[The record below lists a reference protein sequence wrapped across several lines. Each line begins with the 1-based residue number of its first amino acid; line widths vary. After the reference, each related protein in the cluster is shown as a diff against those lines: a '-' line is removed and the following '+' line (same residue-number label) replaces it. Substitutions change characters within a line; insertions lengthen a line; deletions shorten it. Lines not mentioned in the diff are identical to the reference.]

1 MEFRNIKTFLCI
13 AEMNSFSKAAE
24 KLGYSQSNVSFQIQ
38 QLEQEL
44 GVRLFERYGRS
55 IQITQPGREFLFY
68 ANEMEKLSLQ
78 AVSAVKNPAGMDGRQ
93 LSGLLR
99 IGSVESIAN
108 GILPDPGKN
117 GGQQSDRLLF

>member
-44 GVRLFERYGRS
+44 GVRLFERYGRDGNFCFMPMKWKNS
-55 IQITQPGREFLFY
+55 AFR
-68 ANEMEKLSLQ
+68 LSPQ
-78 AVSAVKNPAGMDGRQ
+78 
-93 LSGLLR
+93 
-99 IGSVESIAN
+99 
-108 GILPDPGKN
+108 
-117 GGQQSDRLLF
+117 